1 MAIPNGSHFLIVCLA
16 LIALAPGL
24 RAQVGH
30 TDSAPGGV
38 MVSQAQDVTRPGGSS
53 RVEASVTGPDAVHN
67 QLTHDGSDK
76 QALFEERP
84 LQAWLDWKQDLAEAT
99 GLDLGTDYHA
109 LAFKASD
116 SPGENSAASGVLRL
130 YGRWE
135 ILGRGTADT
144 GSLVFK
150 TENRDAYN
158 GIPPADMGFELG
170 YVGLLNPVYS
180 DQGARTTN
188 LYWRQSFSNA
198 RVISYAGFLDSTD
211 YADVYALG
219 SPWTGFSNLVFSTGS
234 ATMGGT
240 PDGALGLMV
249 ATWLSDSVYLVGGMV
264 DANSDPADLFEGFDT
279 FFSDFETFKS
289 LDIHWT
295 PKRSEILLENAH
307 LSLWQVDS
315 RGEAGT
321 NDGYGM
327 SFSASGMVQ
336 GKYLPFLR
344 GGWARDGGSLLEASV
359 SAGFGYKP
367 TPNGHV
373 LGVGLNWGRPNEDTF
388 GADLDDQYTA
398 ELFCR
403 LQIAHALQVT
413 PSIQVL
419 ANPALNRDEDLIT
432 VLGIHMR
439 LSF

>member
-1 MAIPNGSHFLIVCLA
+1 MCLVVIT
-16 LIALAPGL
+16 LTQRV
-24 RAQVGH
+24 RAQVGN
-30 TDSAPGGV
+30 TDGVPGGV
-38 MVSQAQDVTRPGGSS
+38 MVSQAQEMTGPSAPTQM
-53 RVEASVTGPDAVHN
+53 EASVTGPDTVHN
-67 QLTHDGSDK
+67 RLAQDGSEK
-76 QALFEERP
+76 QALLKQRP
-84 LQAWLDWKQDLAEAT
+84 FQAWFDWKQGFADAT
-99 GLDLGTDYHA
+99 GLDLGTDYHV

-116 SPGENSAASGVLRL
+116 SPGEDSAASGVLRL

-135 ILGRGTADT
+135 ILGRGAADT

-158 GIPPADMGFELG
+158 GIPPADLGFELG

-198 RVISYAGFLDSTD
+198 RVVSYAGFLDSTD

-219 SPWTGFSNLVFSTGS
+219 SPWSGFSNLVFSTGS
-234 ATMGGT
+234 ASMGGT
-240 PDGALGLMV
+240 PDGAMGLMV

-264 DANSDPADLFEGFDT
+264 DANGDPADLFEGFDT
-279 FFSDFETFKS
+279 FFNDFETFKS

-295 PKRSEILLENAH
+295 PEKSEVLLENAH

-315 RGEAGT
+315 RSEAGS
-321 NDGYGM
+321 NDGYGV
-327 SFSASGMVQ
+327 SFSVSSVVKE
-336 GKYLPFLR
+336 KYLPFLR
-344 GGWARDGGSLLEASV
+344 GGWASDGGSLLQASV

-367 TPNGHV
+367 TPNGHL
-373 LGVGLNWGRPNEDTF
+373 LGVGLNWGRPNPDTF
-388 GADLDDQYTA
+388 GANLVDQYTA
-398 ELFCR
+398 EVFYR
-403 LQIAHALQVT
+403 MQIDHALQLT

-419 ANPALNRDEDLIT
+419 AEPALNPEQDLIT

-439 LSF
+439 VVF